1 MTSSGDITAHFEAGS
16 IPNTGFGHPDHVR
29 VIWEF
34 IHAYGTLEAV
44 GRFEAGLK
52 RITAAAGHPEKYHA
66 TITHAFAF
74 LVGQRIAEQG
84 AISWDDFVTTNSDLF
99 DWPNSALARMYPD
112 DVLHSAAARET
123 FLMPY
128 SQADAVGTMNAASA
142 DAGT

>member
-1 MTSSGDITAHFEAGS
+1 MSTTINVAGDFEAGT
-16 IPNTGFGHPDHVR
+16 IDNTTFGHPDHVR

-34 IHAYGTLEAV
+34 IHAYGTLDAV

-84 AISWDDFVTTNSDLF
+84 PLSWDDFVTANPDLF
-99 DWPNSALARMYPD
+99 DWPNSALARMYPND
-112 DVLHSAAARET
+112 ALHTDAARRT
-123 FLMPY
+123 FVMPY
-128 SQADAVGTMNAASA
+128 SQP
-142 DAGT
+142 